1 MRRLAA
7 LVLLLLGACAQRAAL
22 PPGTVAGLP
31 EVSCVPFAREL
42 SGVALRG
49 DAWTWWAA
57 AAGAYARGP
66 EPVPGAVLVLARS
79 SRLPSGH
86 VAVVLRRIDART
98 ITVAHANWGSRGD
111 KGRVESDV
119 PVIDVSPRND
129 WSLVRVWYAPIGAV
143 GTGVF
148 AAHGFVLPPRAGD
161 PASLG
166 ATVPQAARRAAGAA

>member
-1 MRRLAA
+1 VRRFAA
-7 LVLLLLGACAQRAAL
+7 LLLLLLGACAQRAAP

-49 DAWTWWAA
+49 DAWTWWAS
-57 AAGAYARGP
+57 AAGAYVRGS
-66 EPVPGAVLVLARS
+66 EPMPGAVLVLARS
-79 SRLPSGH
+79 TRLPSGH

-119 PVIDVSPRND
+119 PVIDVSARND
-129 WSLVRVWYAPIGAV
+129 WSLVRVWYAPIGAL
-143 GTGVF
+143 GTG
-148 AAHGFVLPPRAGD
+148 AYKAHGFVLPRRAGD
-161 PASLG
+161 PAALD